1 MTTIWT
7 TYHKPEQLK
16 EYHLK
21 DSPTRALYYAN
32 GVGHGLPKLNALN
45 PAWSEIITLW
55 YVWHNR
61 IKSDLVGFNHYRRQ
75 FEPIEDLQPG
85 ECQIYSIEDLGDMTI
100 RDHYALC
107 HNLKDFDALI
117 SLMMTDDVHAPY
129 ARRLINDHQFI
140 NRCCFMMAWTDFV
153 RMCDWLFPLMDE
165 WQRKVIGFG
174 LDADADDI
182 LKAYRE
188 HVTIHSGMV
197 DKNPDYQM
205 RIPSFLAERLVG
217 VWIAENLKA
226 RVNPQQ

>member
-1 MTTIWT
+1 MKIWT
-7 TYHKPEQLK
+7 VYHQVGLYDKYPIQDPDT
-16 EYHLK
+16 H
-21 DSPTRALYYAN
+21 LYYGAHCKDFGKGIN
-32 GVGHGLPKLNALN
+32 KLN
-45 PAWSEIITLW
+45 PAWSELVAIYYIW
-55 YVWHNR
+55 KNQEF
-61 IKSDLVGFNHYRRQ
+61 SNLVGFNHYRRQ
-75 FEPIEDLQPG
+75 FKPIENLQPG
-85 ECQIYSIEDLGDMTI
+85 ECQIYSIEDLGNMTI

-107 HNLKDFDALI
+107 HNVKDFDSLI

-153 RMCDWLFPLMDE
+153 RMCDWLFPLMEE

-182 LKAYRE
+182 LKAYRK